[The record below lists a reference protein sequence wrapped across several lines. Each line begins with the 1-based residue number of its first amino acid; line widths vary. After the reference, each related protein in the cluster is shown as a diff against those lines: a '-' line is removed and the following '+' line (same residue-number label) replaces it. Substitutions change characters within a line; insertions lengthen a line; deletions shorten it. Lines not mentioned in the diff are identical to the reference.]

1 MRVKDYNGR
10 NTSITRGTVA
20 WFLKDE
26 TEAQFGDLF
35 AQRYLILIRS
45 GKSSDSCWTLALQH
59 SSFCTPAYWIGRI
72 VHDTE
77 NVGEKK
83 WNDINANEIPS
94 SGLLEHLLKLPVKLL
109 CWRPQHFKKRK
120 LFRAKLGCTWCI
132 TMGRKRYYW
141 TLFQMGAGPR
151 LPLGMVDG
159 SAGNPNFSKGNSL
172 WFPKLSF

>member
-10 NTSITRGTVA
+10 NTSITRGTLA

-26 TEAQFGDLF
+26 TQAQFGDLL

-45 GKSSDSCWTLALQH
+45 GKSSDICWTLALQH

-77 NVGEKK
+77 DVGEKK

-109 CWRPQHFKKRK
+109 CLSTLREENYSELNSDAHDAWQW
-120 LFRAKLGCTWCI
+120 G
-132 TMGRKRYYW
+132 GRDTTELY
-141 TLFQMGAGPR
+141 
-151 LPLGMVDG
+151 
-159 SAGNPNFSKGNSL
+159 SKWEQGQDCP
-172 WFPKLSF
+172 WGW